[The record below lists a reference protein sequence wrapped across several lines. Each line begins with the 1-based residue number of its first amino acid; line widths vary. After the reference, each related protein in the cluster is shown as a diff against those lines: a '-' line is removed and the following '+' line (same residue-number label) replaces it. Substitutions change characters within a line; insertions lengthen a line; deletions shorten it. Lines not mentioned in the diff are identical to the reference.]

1 MSYRLEAHRAVK
13 KDLKKISSPAAKEI
27 VNKILPRIADNPS
40 VGLPLVGPLRNYLK
54 FVFSFDGAAYR
65 IVYQIYRERKIVFI
79 IAVGPREKFY
89 EKLLR
94 RID

>member
-27 VNKILPRIADNPS
+27 VNKVLPKIVDNPF
-40 VGLPLVGPLRNYLK
+40 VGLSLVGPLKSYFK
-54 FVFSFDGAAYR
+54 FVLSFNGVDYR
-65 IVYQIYRERKIVFI
+65 IVYQIYHERKRVFI
-79 IAVGPREKFY
+79 IAIGPREKFY

-94 RID
+94 RIS

>member
-27 VNKILPRIADNPS
+27 VNKVLPKIVDNPF
-40 VGLPLVGPLRNYLK
+40 VGLSLVGPLKGYFK
-54 FVFSFDGAAYR
+54 FVLSFNGVDYR
-65 IVYQIYRERKIVFI
+65 IVYQIYHERKRVFI
-79 IAVGPREKFY
+79 IAIGPREKFY

-94 RID
+94 RIS